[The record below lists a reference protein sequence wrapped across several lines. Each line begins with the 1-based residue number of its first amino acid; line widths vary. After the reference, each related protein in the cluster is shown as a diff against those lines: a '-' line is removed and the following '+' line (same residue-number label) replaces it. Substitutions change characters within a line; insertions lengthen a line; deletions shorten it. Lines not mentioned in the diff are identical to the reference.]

1 MDTNQVNV
9 AFNDKIKYIKETSE
23 QKLKEAKLKF
33 DYNISEIKMSFDK
46 LKSNNKLENSSEEL
60 NAGENISNIIDE
72 SIGMV
77 NDTAGIANDLGA
89 SVAKTYNDL
98 IQQAKDELSKETKKI
113 EDWSKSQIEKA
124 QTWLK
129 EQLQKIVF
137 DKGESTKKELE
148 QKKLILEELTKKKI
162 AQKLKNLI

>member
-1 MDTNQVNV
+1 MYDNEFGLDPIV
-9 AFNDKIKYIKETSE
+9 D
-23 QKLKEAKLKF
+23 
-33 DYNISEIKMSFDK
+33 
-46 LKSNNKLENSSEEL
+46 
-60 NAGENISNIIDE
+60 NIIDE

-77 NDTAGIANDLGA
+77 NDAAGIANDLGA
-89 SVAKTYNDL
+89 SAAKTYNDL

-137 DKGESTKKELE
+137 DKGESAKKELE

>member
-1 MDTNQVNV
+1 MDTNQVNTI
-9 AFNDKIKYIKETSE
+9 FNDKIKYIKETSE
-23 QKLKEAKLKF
+23 QKLKEAKSKF
-33 DYNISEIKMSFDK
+33 DYNISEIKKSFDN
-46 LKSNNKLENSSEEL
+46 LKSNNKLDNSSEEL

-77 NDTAGIANDLGA
+77 NDAAGIANDLGA

-98 IQQAKDELSKETKKI
+98 MQAAKDELSKETKKI

-148 QKKLILEELTKKKI
+148 QKKLILDELTKKKI